1 MTTLQKVIK
10 YLALAFAI
18 FLTVSIVG
26 GILSAVGLL
35 GSLFSDD
42 DAEWGDVIGETKNY
56 TVSSE
61 ISDLN
66 IQINA
71 ADFYIK
77 EGNGFSVESNL
88 KNLEVDEKN
97 GCLTL
102 KDLTKIKLNGSNA
115 YENAVLTIWVPV
127 GTVFDNVNIKT
138 GAGRF
143 TVDSLSAATIGFE
156 LGAGDVTISK
166 LIAEKSANI
175 EGGAGRITISDGAIK
190 NLDLEMGLGQL
201 NLTSAL
207 TGDCNLDSGVGEM
220 NVTLLGSKDDY
231 ELDIEKGIGNI
242 TVDGK
247 NVTDFGSSG
256 NGANE
261 VDIHGG
267 VGAINVRFNN
277 EKLLDSW

>member
-10 YLALAFAI
+10 YLAIAFAI

-77 EGNGFSVESNL
+77 EGNSFSIESNL

-115 YENAVLTIWVPV
+115 YENAVLTIYVPV

-277 EKLLDSW
+277 E

>member
-1 MTTLQKVIK
+1 LQKVIK

-77 EGNGFSVESNL
+77 EGKSFSVESNL

-277 EKLLDSW
+277 E

>member
-77 EGNGFSVESNL
+77 EGNSFSIESNL

-115 YENAVLTIWVPV
+115 YENAVLTIYVPV

-143 TVDSLSAATIGFE
+143 TVDSLSAASIGFE

-277 EKLLDSW
+277 E

>member
-42 DAEWGDVIGETKNY
+42 DAEWGDVIGETKTY

-77 EGNGFSVESNL
+77 EGNSFSVESNL

-207 TGDCNLDSGVGEM
+207 TGDCNLDSGIGEM

-277 EKLLDSW
+277 E

>member
-1 MTTLQKVIK
+1 MNTLQKVIK

-42 DAEWGDVIGETKNY
+42 DEDWGDVIGETKTY

-88 KNLEVDEKN
+88 KNLEIDEKN
-97 GCLTL
+97 GCLIL
-102 KDLTKIKLNGSNA
+102 MDLTKIKFNGSNA
-115 YENAVLTIWVPV
+115 YENAVLTIYVPV

-277 EKLLDSW
+277 E

>member
-1 MTTLQKVIK
+1 MTTLQKVIM

-42 DAEWGDVIGETKNY
+42 DAEWGDVIGETKTY

-66 IQINA
+66 IKINA

-115 YENAVLTIWVPV
+115 YENAVLNIYVPV

-277 EKLLDSW
+277 E

>member
-77 EGNGFSVESNL
+77 EGNSFSIESNL
-88 KNLEVDEKN
+88 KNLDVDEKN

-115 YENAVLTIWVPV
+115 YENAVLTIYVPV

-277 EKLLDSW
+277 E

>member
-77 EGNGFSVESNL
+77 EGNSFSVESNL

-143 TVDSLSAATIGFE
+143 TVDSLSAATVGFE

-175 EGGAGRITISDGAIK
+175 EGGAGRITISNGAIK
-190 NLDLEMGLGQL
+190 DLALKMGMGQL
-201 NLTSAL
+201 NLTAAL
-207 TGDCNLDSGVGEM
+207 TGDSELELGVGES
-220 NVTLLGSKDDY
+220 NITLLGSKDDY

-277 EKLLDSW
+277 E

>member
-77 EGNGFSVESNL
+77 EGNSFSVESNL

-115 YENAVLTIWVPV
+115 YENAVLTIYVPV

-143 TVDSLSAATIGFE
+143 TVDSLSAASIGFE

-277 EKLLDSW
+277 E

>member
-77 EGNGFSVESNL
+77 EGNSFSVESNL

-143 TVDSLSAATIGFE
+143 TVDNLSAATIGFE

-277 EKLLDSW
+277 E

>member
-42 DAEWGDVIGETKNY
+42 DAEWGDVIGETKTY

-115 YENAVLTIWVPV
+115 YENAVLTISVPV
-127 GTVFDNVNIKT
+127 GTVFDNVNITT

-143 TVDSLSAATIGFE
+143 TVDSLSAASIGFE

-277 EKLLDSW
+277 E

>member
-42 DAEWGDVIGETKNY
+42 DAEWGDVIGETKTY

-115 YENAVLTIWVPV
+115 YENAVLTIYGPV

-166 LIAEKSANI
+166 LIAEKSADI
-175 EGGAGRITISDGAIK
+175 EGGAGRITISNGAIK
-190 NLDLEMGLGQL
+190 DLALKMGMGQL
-201 NLTSAL
+201 NLTAAL
-207 TGDCNLDSGVGEM
+207 TGDSELELGVGES
-220 NVTLLGSKDDY
+220 NITLLGSKDDY

-247 NVTDFGSSG
+247 NVTDYGSSG
-256 NGANE
+256 RGANE
-261 VDIHGG
+261 VEIHGG
-267 VGAINVRFNN
+267 IGAINVEFK
-277 EKLLDSW
+277 EQQ

>member
-42 DAEWGDVIGETKNY
+42 DAEWGDVIGETKTY

-77 EGNGFSVESNL
+77 EGNSFSVESNL

-115 YENAVLTIWVPV
+115 YENAVLTIYVPA
-127 GTVFDNVNIKT
+127 GMAFDNVNIKT

-175 EGGAGRITISDGAIK
+175 EGGAGRITISNGAIK
-190 NLDLEMGLGQL
+190 DLALKMGMGQL
-201 NLTSAL
+201 NLTAAL
-207 TGDCNLDSGVGEM
+207 TGDSELELGVGES
-220 NVTLLGSKDDY
+220 NITLLGSKDDY

-277 EKLLDSW
+277 E

>member
-77 EGNGFSVESNL
+77 EGNSFSVESNL

-175 EGGAGRITISDGAIK
+175 EGGAGRITISNGAIK
-190 NLDLEMGLGQL
+190 DLALKMGMGQL
-201 NLTSAL
+201 NLTAAL
-207 TGDCNLDSGVGEM
+207 TGDSELELGVGES
-220 NVTLLGSKDDY
+220 NITLLGSKDDY

-277 EKLLDSW
+277 E

>member
-18 FLTVSIVG
+18 FLAVSIVG

-42 DAEWGDVIGETKNY
+42 DAEWGDVIGETKTY

-77 EGNGFSVESNL
+77 EGNSFSVESNL
-88 KNLEVDEKN
+88 KNLEIDEKN

-115 YENAVLTIWVPV
+115 YENAVLTIYVPV

-277 EKLLDSW
+277 E

>member
-42 DAEWGDVIGETKNY
+42 DAEWGDVIGETKTY

-115 YENAVLTIWVPV
+115 YENAVLTIYVPA
-127 GTVFDNVNIKT
+127 GMAFDNVNIKT

-175 EGGAGRITISDGAIK
+175 EGGAGRITISNGAIK
-190 NLDLEMGLGQL
+190 DLALKMGMGQL
-201 NLTSAL
+201 NLTAAL
-207 TGDCNLDSGVGEM
+207 TGDSELELGVGES
-220 NVTLLGSKDDY
+220 NITLLGSKDDY

-267 VGAINVRFNN
+267 VGVINVRF
-277 EKLLDSW
+277 EDGTEA

>member
-42 DAEWGDVIGETKNY
+42 DAEWSDVIGETKNY

-77 EGNGFSVESNL
+77 EGNSFSVESNL

-115 YENAVLTIWVPV
+115 YENAVLTIYVPV

-207 TGDCNLDSGVGEM
+207 TGDCNLGSGVGEM

-277 EKLLDSW
+277 E

>member
-1 MTTLQKVIK
+1 MTTAQKVIK
-10 YLALAFAI
+10 YLAIAFAI
-18 FLTVSIVG
+18 FLTVSIIG
-26 GILSAVGLL
+26 GILSAVGFL
-35 GSLFSDD
+35 GGLFSDD
-42 DAEWGDVIGETKNY
+42 DAAWNDVIGETKTY
-56 TVSSE
+56 TFTSE

-77 EGNGFSVESNL
+77 EGNSFSVESNL

-115 YENAVLTIWVPV
+115 YENAVLTIYVPV

-207 TGDCNLDSGVGEM
+207 TGDCNLDSGLGEM

-247 NVTDFGSSG
+247 NITDFGSSG

-261 VDIHGG
+261 VEIHGG
-267 VGAINVRFNN
+267 IGAINVEFK
-277 EKLLDSW
+277 EQQ

>member
-26 GILSAVGLL
+26 GILSVVGLL

-77 EGNGFSVESNL
+77 EGNSFSIESNL

-115 YENAVLTIWVPV
+115 YENAVLTIYVPV

-277 EKLLDSW
+277 E

>member
-42 DAEWGDVIGETKNY
+42 DAERGDVIGETKNY

-77 EGNGFSVESNL
+77 EGNSFSIESNL

-201 NLTSAL
+201 NLTAAL

-277 EKLLDSW
+277 E

>member
-42 DAEWGDVIGETKNY
+42 DAEWGDVIGETKTY

-77 EGNGFSVESNL
+77 EGNSFSVESNL

-115 YENAVLTIWVPV
+115 YENAVLTIYVPV

-175 EGGAGRITISDGAIK
+175 EGGAGRITISNGAIK
-190 NLDLEMGLGQL
+190 DLALKMGMGQL
-201 NLTSAL
+201 NLTAAL
-207 TGDCNLDSGVGEM
+207 TGDSELELGVGES
-220 NVTLLGSKDDY
+220 NITLLGSKDDY

-267 VGAINVRFNN
+267 VGAINVRF
-277 EKLLDSW
+277 EDGTEA

>member
-1 MTTLQKVIK
+1 MNTLQKVIK

-77 EGNGFSVESNL
+77 EGNSFSVESNL

-201 NLTSAL
+201 NLTAAL

-277 EKLLDSW
+277 E

>member
-77 EGNGFSVESNL
+77 EGNSFSVESNL

-175 EGGAGRITISDGAIK
+175 EGGAGRITISNGAIK
-190 NLDLEMGLGQL
+190 DLALKMGMGQL
-201 NLTSAL
+201 NLTAAL
-207 TGDCNLDSGVGEM
+207 TGDSELELGVGES
-220 NVTLLGSKDDY
+220 NITLLGSKDDY

-247 NVTDFGSSG
+247 NVTDYGSSG

-277 EKLLDSW
+277 E

>member
-77 EGNGFSVESNL
+77 EGNSFSIESNL

-115 YENAVLTIWVPV
+115 YENAVLTIYVPV

-247 NVTDFGSSG
+247 NVTDFGSGG
-256 NGANE
+256 NGAHE

-277 EKLLDSW
+277 E

>member
-77 EGNGFSVESNL
+77 EGNSFSIESNL

-115 YENAVLTIWVPV
+115 YENAVLTIYVPV

-220 NVTLLGSKDDY
+220 NVTLLGSRDDY

-267 VGAINVRFNN
+267 VGAINVRFIN
-277 EKLLDSW
+277 E

>member
-18 FLTVSIVG
+18 FLTVTIIGS
-26 GILSAVGLL
+26 ILSAVCLL
-35 GSLFSDD
+35 GNLFSDD
-42 DAEWGDVIGETKNY
+42 ADWGDVIGETK
-56 TVSSE
+56 THTFTSK

-66 IQINA
+66 IQLNA

-77 EGNGFSVESNL
+77 EGNSFSVESNL
-88 KNLEVDEKN
+88 KNLEIHEKN
-97 GCLTL
+97 GRLTL
-102 KDLTKIKLNGSNA
+102 KDLTKIKLNGSNT
-115 YENAVLTIWVPV
+115 YENAVLTIYVPV

-166 LIAEKSANI
+166 LIAEKSADI
-175 EGGAGRITISDGAIK
+175 EGGAGRITISNGAIK
-190 NLDLEMGLGQL
+190 DLALKMGMGQL
-201 NLTSAL
+201 NLTAAL
-207 TGDCNLDSGVGEM
+207 TGDSELELGVGES
-220 NVTLLGSKDDY
+220 NITLLGSKDDY

-247 NVTDFGSSG
+247 NVTDYGSSG

-261 VDIHGG
+261 VEIHGG
-267 VGAINVRFNN
+267 IGAINVEFK
-277 EKLLDSW
+277 EQQ

>member
-77 EGNGFSVESNL
+77 EGNSFSIESNL

-115 YENAVLTIWVPV
+115 YENAVLTIYVPV

-247 NVTDFGSSG
+247 NVTDYGSSG

-277 EKLLDSW
+277 E

>member
-42 DAEWGDVIGETKNY
+42 DAEWGDVIGETKTY

-115 YENAVLTIWVPV
+115 YENAVLTIYVPA
-127 GTVFDNVNIKT
+127 GMVFDNVNIKT

-175 EGGAGRITISDGAIK
+175 EGGAGRITISNGAIK
-190 NLDLEMGLGQL
+190 DLALKMGMGQL
-201 NLTSAL
+201 NLTAAL
-207 TGDCNLDSGVGEM
+207 TGDSELELGVGES
-220 NVTLLGSKDDY
+220 NITLLGSKDDY

-242 TVDGK
+242 TIDGK

-277 EKLLDSW
+277 E

>member
-1 MTTLQKVIK
+1 MTTAQKVIK
-10 YLALAFAI
+10 YLAIAFAI
-18 FLTVSIVG
+18 FLTVSIIG
-26 GILSAVGLL
+26 GILSAVGFL
-35 GSLFSDD
+35 GGLFSDD
-42 DAEWGDVIGETKNY
+42 DAAWNDVIGETKTY
-56 TVSSE
+56 TFTSE

-77 EGNGFSVESNL
+77 EGNSFSVESNL

-277 EKLLDSW
+277 E

>member
-42 DAEWGDVIGETKNY
+42 DAEWGDVIGETKTY

-102 KDLTKIKLNGSNA
+102 KDLTKIKLNSSNA
-115 YENAVLTIWVPV
+115 YENAVLTIYVPA
-127 GTVFDNVNIKT
+127 GMAFDNVNIKT

-256 NGANE
+256 NGSNE

-267 VGAINVRFNN
+267 VGAI
-277 EKLLDSW
+277 LY

>member
-77 EGNGFSVESNL
+77 EGNSFSVESNL

-242 TVDGK
+242 TIDGK

-277 EKLLDSW
+277 E

>member
-77 EGNGFSVESNL
+77 EGNSFSIESNL

-115 YENAVLTIWVPV
+115 YENAVLTIYVPV

-220 NVTLLGSKDDY
+220 NVTLLGSRDDY

-277 EKLLDSW
+277 E

>member
-77 EGNGFSVESNL
+77 EGDSFSVESNL

-115 YENAVLTIWVPV
+115 YENAVLTIYVPV

-207 TGDCNLDSGVGEM
+207 TGDCNLDSGIGEM

-277 EKLLDSW
+277 E

>member
-42 DAEWGDVIGETKNY
+42 DAEWGDVIGETKTY

-77 EGNGFSVESNL
+77 EGNSFSVESNL

-115 YENAVLTIWVPV
+115 YENAVLTIYVPA
-127 GTVFDNVNIKT
+127 GMAFDNVNIKT

-175 EGGAGRITISDGAIK
+175 EGGAGRITISNGAIK
-190 NLDLEMGLGQL
+190 DLALKMGMGQL
-201 NLTSAL
+201 NLTAAL
-207 TGDCNLDSGVGEM
+207 TGDSELELGVGES
-220 NVTLLGSKDDY
+220 NITLLGSKDDY

-267 VGAINVRFNN
+267 VGVINVRF
-277 EKLLDSW
+277 EDGTEA

>member
-77 EGNGFSVESNL
+77 EGNSFSIESNL
-88 KNLEVDEKN
+88 KNLDVDEKN

-277 EKLLDSW
+277 E

>member
-77 EGNGFSVESNL
+77 EGNSFSVESNL

-115 YENAVLTIWVPV
+115 YENAVLTICVPV

-277 EKLLDSW
+277 E

>member
-77 EGNGFSVESNL
+77 EGNSFSIESNL

-277 EKLLDSW
+277 E

>member
-42 DAEWGDVIGETKNY
+42 DAEWGDVIGETKTY

-166 LIAEKSANI
+166 LIAEKSTNI
-175 EGGAGRITISDGAIK
+175 EGGAGRITISNGAIK
-190 NLDLEMGLGQL
+190 DLALKMGMGQL
-201 NLTSAL
+201 NLTAAL
-207 TGDCNLDSGVGEM
+207 TGDSELELGVGES
-220 NVTLLGSKDDY
+220 NITLLGSKDDY

-247 NVTDFGSSG
+247 NVTDYGSSG

-277 EKLLDSW
+277 E

>member
-26 GILSAVGLL
+26 GILSAVGFL

-42 DAEWGDVIGETKNY
+42 DAEWGDVIGETKTY

-115 YENAVLTIWVPV
+115 YENAVLTIYVPA
-127 GTVFDNVNIKT
+127 GMAFDNVNIKT

-220 NVTLLGSKDDY
+220 NVILLGSKDDY

-277 EKLLDSW
+277 E